1 MQFLT
6 APGGG
11 DVAVMEPRET
21 LVVESALLLYV
32 LKNPDSNIALRV
44 LRDVS
49 QVNEAREARMEDGAE
64 QAST

>member
-11 DVAVMEPRET
+11 DVAVMEPNET
-21 LVVESALLLYV
+21 LIVESALLLYV
-32 LKNPDSNIALRV
+32 LKNPDSNIAVRV

-49 QVNEAREARMEDGAE
+49 QVNEAREVRMEDAAE
-64 QAST
+64 QASA